1 MGIEILLATEDLG
14 RNLILLGRD
23 SRMFKGMIRQILEKL
38 AERLRAVES
47 TAAEQLFEVR
57 ELLGSIR
64 HAMLRK
70 QERGSIVTST

>member
-1 MGIEILLATEDLG
+1 ML
-14 RNLILLGRD
+14 
-23 SRMFKGMIRQILEKL
+23 KGMVRQVLEKL

-70 QERGSIVTST
+70 QERGSIVTPT

>member
-64 HAMLRK
+64 HAMLHK
-70 QERGSIVTST
+70 QERDRIVTPT

>member
-23 SRMFKGMIRQILEKL
+23 SRMLKGMIRQVLEKL

-64 HAMLRK
+64 HAMRRK
-70 QERGSIVTST
+70 QERDSIVTPT